1 MLELRSAVF
10 LRVALGVV
18 VVGGVVDGLVGL
30 AQPKV
35 LLFCCFRKRE
45 GSFEISEGERR
56 VSGWLVSC
64 VRCFTSLCGASV
76 TLREMQELRN
86 ADVEKW
92 VAYWRRSGVVPE

>member
-35 LLFCCFRKRE
+35 LFLRGF
-45 GSFEISEGERR
+45 GER
-56 VSGWLVSC
+56 V
-64 VRCFTSLCGASV
+64 
-76 TLREMQELRN
+76 
-86 ADVEKW
+86 
-92 VAYWRRSGVVPE
+92 